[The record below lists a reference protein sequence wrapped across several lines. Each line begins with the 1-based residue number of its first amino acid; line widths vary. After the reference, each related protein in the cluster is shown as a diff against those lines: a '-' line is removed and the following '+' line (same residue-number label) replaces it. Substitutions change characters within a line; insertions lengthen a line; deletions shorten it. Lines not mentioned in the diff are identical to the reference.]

1 MRILLVSD
9 THGNNEALDILKVMY
24 PKMDLYLH
32 AGDSESDAFSIE
44 PFRAVKGNCDYFGDF
59 LNYIVIPTPYGNL
72 FMQHKPIPNSQLMKE
87 YNVKIFVCGHTHQRQ
102 YFEENGIVYINPGA
116 IAFARDKYY
125 YSYAILD
132 IDEKNVKVEFHT
144 LDEDI
149 PKKKTI

>member
-44 PFRAVKGNCDYFGDF
+44 PFRSVKGNCDYFGDF
-59 LNYIVIPTPYGNL
+59 LNYLVIPTPYGNL
-72 FMQHKPIPNSQLMKE
+72 FMQHRPIPNSQLMKE
-87 YNVKIFVCGHTHQRQ
+87 YDVKIFVCGHTHVRQ
-102 YFEENGIVYINPGA
+102 HLVENGIVYINPGA

-149 PKKKTI
+149 PKKQTI